1 MHKYIYISVYI
12 IKKFYILYT
21 FYDMH
26 TVEEVAGGPKWHSKS
41 GRGIR
46 KWHLYFIYFYNITV
60 TNYQN
65 ACHSKNHAEFQNDK
79 TTTKIFRF
87 FKPSSITMSNN
98 NPPRNNSDP
107 GYYTFSIE
115 PSENVKYFS

>member
-60 TNYQN
+60 TEYQS
-65 ACHSKNHAEFQNDK
+65 ACHSKINTDFQNDESS
-79 TTTKIFRF
+79 TNYFRLF
-87 FKPSSITMSNN
+87 IPLLS
-98 NPPRNNSDP
+98 P
-107 GYYTFSIE
+107 
-115 PSENVKYFS
+115 